1 VNNLYDTEILLR
13 SWLVCIPVPAPLVP
27 SKPFRGID
35 QLKRWRLLVNARV
48 EAEV

>member
-1 VNNLYDTEILLR
+1 MTGDLADYISLKK
-13 SWLVCIPVPAPLVP
+13 PVPAPLVP

-35 QLKRWRLLVNARV
+35 QSKRWRLLVNARV